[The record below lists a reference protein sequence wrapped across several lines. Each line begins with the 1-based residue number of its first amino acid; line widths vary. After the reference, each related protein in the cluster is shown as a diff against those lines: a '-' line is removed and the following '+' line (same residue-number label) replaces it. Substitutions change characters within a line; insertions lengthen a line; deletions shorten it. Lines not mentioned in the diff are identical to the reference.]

1 MSNANKWLS
10 DLECADRES
19 PSWNKILAVIYDVKP
34 SPSELCKVFK
44 GLAMFRDAS
53 QTGVWIHLGPHTSS
67 VFLVVYI
74 TLSLLPWG
82 LSSEN
87 IEQENNQNMV
97 ENVGRRM
104 ESRDR
109 QGWSCSFLSQ
119 KFISQVDR
127 GIFPSKSS
135 LFGAP
140 APPPCLSF
148 TVDSRKKTN

>member
-44 GLAMFRDAS
+44 GLAMFGDAS

-67 VFLVVYI
+67 VFLVVYT

-87 IEQENNQNMV
+87 IEQENDQNMG
-97 ENVGRRM
+97 ENVGRQM
-104 ESRDR
+104 
-109 QGWSCSFLSQ
+109 
-119 KFISQVDR
+119 
-127 GIFPSKSS
+127 
-135 LFGAP
+135 
-140 APPPCLSF
+140 
-148 TVDSRKKTN
+148 

>member
-19 PSWNKILAVIYDVKP
+19 LSWNKILAVIYDVKQ
-34 SPSELCKVFK
+34 SPSELRKVFR
-44 GLAMFRDAS
+44 GLAMFGGAS
-53 QTGVWIHLGPHTSS
+53 QTGVWIHLGPHKSS

-74 TLSLLPWG
+74 TLSFFPWG

-87 IEQENNQNMV
+87 IEQENDQNTV

-104 ESRDR
+104 ESGDR
-109 QGWSCSFLSQ
+109 QGWPCSFSSQ

-127 GIFPSKSS
+127 SIFPSKSS
-135 LFGAP
+135 LFGAL

-148 TVDSRKKTN
+148 TMDSRKKTN